1 MIQAFRRFNMTVWRW
16 RRAKTIFKTCSNWS
30 FRKGNTV
37 SRKAA
42 QKISRWRNWVAIE
55 SNFPLQYYHWS
66 EFLSFYLNFSIDWS
80 VGPFAAHSNISQVY
94 FIKNTIILIEVMFGE
109 GNVPTLKD
117 VDSQDSCVL
126 KLRISNNFWPV
137 SGKSYPT
144 EIMSGFL
151 VGCTWNFPRKI
162 SNDSCLF

>member
-1 MIQAFRRFNMTVWRW
+1 MSLDNLFGNISQKALSDIPKIKHPWALNQTRMIQAFRRFNMTVWRC
-16 RRAKTIFKTCSNWS
+16 FQ
-30 FRKGNTV
+30 KGNTV

-42 QKISRWRNWVAIE
+42 QKISRWRKNWVAIE

-109 GNVPTLKD
+109 GNLPNLKD

-126 KLRISNNFWPV
+126 KLRTSNNFWPV
-137 SGKSYPT
+137 
-144 EIMSGFL
+144 L
-151 VGCTWNFPRKI
+151 R
-162 SNDSCLF
+162 